1 MIIVVIK
8 ICNNTVILLLLSAA
22 CKPEVKASPGTKSI
36 PCTTR
41 GNY

>member
-1 MIIVVIK
+1 MYNKYI

-22 CKPEVKASPGTKSI
+22 RKPKVKASPR
-36 PCTTR
+36 TTR